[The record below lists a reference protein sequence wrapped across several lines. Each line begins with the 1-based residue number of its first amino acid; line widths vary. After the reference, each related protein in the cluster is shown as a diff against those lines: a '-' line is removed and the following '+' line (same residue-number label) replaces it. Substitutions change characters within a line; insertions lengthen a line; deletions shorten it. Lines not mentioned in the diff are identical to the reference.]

1 MKNTRREFL
10 TGLTKVAGGAVLGY
24 VSLPVLAGCLPTSVP
39 LEPEQ
44 TMTPLGPNGELAV
57 DVSALTQSN
66 PAFMVPNF
74 VSPDGCGVMVTL
86 TPDGLVHAFSMK
98 CTHQACCVNSKL
110 QSNQINCG
118 CHGSAFRLDGSVVN
132 GPATMPLKSYPVM
145 PDPPV
150 GGVANI
156 KIT

>member
-1 MKNTRREFL
+1 VKNTRREFL

-44 TMTPLGPNGELAV
+44 PMTPLGANGELAV
-57 DVSALTQSN
+57 NVSALTQSN

-74 VSPDGCGVMVTL
+74 VSPDGCGVMITL
-86 TPDGLVHAFSMK
+86 TSDGLVHAFSMK
-98 CTHQACCVNSKL
+98 CTHQGCCVNSQL
-110 QSNQINCG
+110 QSGEIFCN
-118 CHGSAFRLDGSVVN
+118 CHGSLFRLDGSVAT
-132 GPATMPLKSYPVM
+132 GPATVPLTSYPVM
-145 PDPPV
+145 PNPPV